1 VSVLDYDLDGLPEVL
16 YQGHEINA
24 YLHLKGGCLFE
35 LDYML
40 QPFNYLDTM
49 SRYPEVYHLPEH
61 EAEGYDSYLRKAF
74 IDHFLSVETTI
85 DDFNRAAFEDQAEL
99 VHCQYEIDD
108 LKRDSNVVRLS
119 AQSLVNSA
127 GGMGQG
133 QIGIKK
139 QYSFVKSQVQVSY
152 TICNTGA
159 SPVEAV
165 FSPEINLSF
174 LSCDVQDLRVYRKEN
189 RLRAEEIGP
198 GLREL
203 PLSQEVFFED
213 LINRT
218 TIHCQVSQ
226 ACDWWSVPV
235 YTIHAEDGW
244 WVSSYQ
250 SSCLMPRWPLHL
262 EAGQCHEVNLTLSIA
277 RIKNPAP

>member
-1 VSVLDYDLDGLPEVL
+1 LPEVL

-24 YLHLKGGCLFE
+24 YLHMKGGMLFE

-61 EAEGYDSYLRKAF
+61 EAEGYDSYLRKGF
-74 IDHFLSVETTI
+74 VDHFLDAGTAIE
-85 DDFNRAAFEDQAEL
+85 DFNRAAFEELAEL
-99 VHCQYEIDD
+99 VHCQYQIED
-108 LKRDSNVVRLS
+108 LKRESNVVRLS
-119 AQSLVNSA
+119 AQSLVGGISGA
-127 GGMGQG
+127 GPG

-139 QYSFVKSQVQVSY
+139 QYSFVKSQVQVAY
-152 TICNTGA
+152 TLCNTGA
-159 SPVEAV
+159 SVIEAV
-165 FSPEINLSF
+165 FCPEINLSF

-189 RLRAEEIGP
+189 RSRAEETGP

-203 PLSQEVFFED
+203 PPSQEIFFED

-226 ACDWWSVPV
+226 ACGWWSVPV

-250 SSCLMPRWPLHL
+250 SSCLLPRWPIRL
-262 EAGQCHEVNLTLSIA
+262 EVGQCFEVSITLSIA
-277 RIKNPAP
+277 RIRNTAG